1 LIALL
6 TDANRASRELYN
18 DAARALVDNLKHSTN
33 WDAISESVT
42 LCLVERKM
50 KSTTEEDI
58 FQEMERILR
67 SPKAKREDSSSV
79 LVNLFWIVGEV
90 HKISPLM
97 MFGRLATLSLH
108 FLLCDESEVE
118 KDARDW
124 LRNHVLVQNALS
136 KPYTK
141 GGVASLHSRICSIK
155 ELLTGLG
162 DRLHPAVTQGEAS
175 SLYEYSIDA
184 YQDCGTYLSQVSS
197 RLETELEEWLKS
209 EAPDTEVAVELES
222 AVQELFD
229 EVDCIGTLLRNHE
242 GLRDIIR
249 DWQDERSFSD
259 GPPNSH
265 IVEIDDGEF

>member
-1 LIALL
+1 M
-6 TDANRASRELYN
+6 
-18 DAARALVDNLKHSTN
+18 KHSTN
-33 WDAISESVT
+33 WDAISESVA

-67 SPKAKREDSSSV
+67 SPKTEREDSSV
-79 LVNLFWIVGEV
+79 LGNLLWIVGEV

-97 MFGRLATLSLH
+97 MFGHLATLSLH

-124 LRNHVLVQNALS
+124 LRNYVLVQNALS
-136 KPYTK
+136 KPYTQ
-141 GGVASLHSRICSIK
+141 GGVVSLHSRICSVK

-197 RLETELEEWLKS
+197 RLETELKEWLKS
-209 EAPDTEVAVELES
+209 EAPDTEVAIELES

-249 DWQDERSFSD
+249 DWQDERSSSD